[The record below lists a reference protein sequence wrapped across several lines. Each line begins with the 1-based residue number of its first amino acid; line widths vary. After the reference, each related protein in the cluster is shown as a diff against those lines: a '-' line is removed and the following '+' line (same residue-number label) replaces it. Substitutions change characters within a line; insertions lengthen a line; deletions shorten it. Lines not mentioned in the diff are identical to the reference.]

1 MRIRKIDL
9 SRVLAG
15 LAVAVLAACGGGGA
29 SQSVPIVN
37 PPSPSPQ
44 AAWNI
49 TGSLQIAR
57 YGHTATVL
65 ADGRVLV
72 VGGNYLTDS
81 FQSIYPVITELYDPV
96 TKVWTPAGTLT
107 NARVGHTA
115 TLLPNGKV
123 LVAGGR
129 SQTGVATSV
138 ELYDPVAKVW
148 TVGGGMTTT
157 RFDHTAT
164 LLPNGKVL
172 VAGGYRGDVGFP
184 DWTGVE
190 FYDPSSNTWTA
201 GGTLLAARAQHTATL
216 LPNGRVLLIGGARQT
231 PAAPAVELYDPT
243 ANISTVAAASTL
255 ELNLGS
261 ATLLSSGSVLF
272 VVGSQSSNS
281 SNPAVAAAVLYNP
294 STNSWANAGTLSTW
308 HDGHTA
314 TRLGNG
320 AVLVVGGGTNSSRQ
334 GNNATDIVELY
345 DPTANSWSVTKVLV
359 QGPRLLHTSTLL
371 SSGAVLVVGGTS
383 SIGTLGPLAPPS
395 AAAALYS
402 N

>member
-81 FQSIYPVITELYDPV
+81 FQSIYPVIT
-96 TKVWTPAGTLT
+96 
-107 NARVGHTA
+107 
-115 TLLPNGKV
+115 
-123 LVAGGR
+123 
-129 SQTGVATSV
+129 